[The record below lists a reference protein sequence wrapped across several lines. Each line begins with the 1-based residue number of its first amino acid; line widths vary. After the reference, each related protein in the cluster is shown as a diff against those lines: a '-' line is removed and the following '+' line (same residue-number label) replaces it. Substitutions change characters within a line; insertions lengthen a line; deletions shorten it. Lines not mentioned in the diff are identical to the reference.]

1 MKIGKILNSKF
12 SLLVTGFVLT
22 GLIGS
27 FLSYQFQN
35 ISWKRQ
41 ARFEIT
47 KRQIEQT
54 ESSIDE
60 TLLIARKRFYA
71 MQKVFWALEKLKSDI
86 ADQRWN
92 EYYKIKDEWNIMV
105 GGYRS
110 KIKIFVDPALAY
122 ELLDKDNAR
131 NYSKKESLHAIFV
144 TTHYKLKQLFEYTG
158 KNPEERF
165 EIEKEALNALSEL
178 GDNLSNF
185 SDGCYKS
192 YLKKYDLLKDV
203 CN

>member
-1 MKIGKILNSKF
+1 MNFNKILNSKF
-12 SLLVTGFVLT
+12 GLLVTGFVLT

-41 ARFEIT
+41 ARFEIA
-47 KRQIEQT
+47 KRQLEQAK
-54 ESSIDE
+54 SSIDE
-60 TLLIARKRFYA
+60 TLLQAGKRFYA
-71 MQKVFWALEKLKSDI
+71 MQKVFWTLENSKSDI

-110 KIKIFVDPALAY
+110 KIKIFVDPMLAY
-122 ELLDKDNAR
+122 ELLDRDNAR
-131 NYSKKESLHAIFV
+131 NYPKKESLHAIFIV
-144 TTHYKLKQLFEYTG
+144 AHYKLKQLFEYAG
-158 KNPEERF
+158 KNSEERF
-165 EIEKEALNALSEL
+165 KIEKETLNALSEL
-178 GDNLSNF
+178 GENLNDF
-185 SDGCYKS
+185 SDRCYKI
-192 YLKKYDLLKDV
+192 YLKKYDLLKNI